1 MRLFKWIAA
10 NKIVIILP
18 LLALIAVSIFV
29 FTQNRVQARNS
40 NPAATES
47 NPTSSVKT
55 AVEPAAEKRVAA
67 ATATQTPAKAEI
79 TSTTSK
85 VVFQVDNMSCSG
97 CIATIKSSLA
107 GYAGIQDIIV
117 DIAGGVTEVYYDSR
131 EIKDINPL
139 ASSITASGYPARV
152 SRILT
157 ADQISKE
164 EAIAACKEEAI
175 AASRAK
181 FYIASV
187 SGWDIS
193 RSDFN
198 KELAF
203 AKNRYEQAYGQNV
216 FASDQGKTLLDGLK
230 AQVVSRLINEGI
242 QMQEVQRAGYR
253 LDPKIVDSE
262 FAQFMKQKELDLEK
276 LKASLEK
283 NGYPFDY
290 FMKRF
295 ENQVLLN
302 RYLDE
307 KVLGGAAS
315 DYDKQDQYRAW
326 FNNARVLSKVT
337 IYDSEL
343 KQLTRSQSSGSGCG
357 QSSGSSCCSTNKS

>member
-1 MRLFKWIAA
+1 MRLFKWIVA
-10 NKIVIILP
+10 NKIVIVLP
-18 LLALIAVSIFV
+18 VLALIAVSIFV
-29 FTQNRVQARNS
+29 FTQNRVQAGKS
-40 NPAATES
+40 NPAAAES
-47 NPTSSVKT
+47 NPTSIVKS
-55 AVEPAAEKRVAA
+55 ADKLAAENQVAA
-67 ATATQTPAKAEI
+67 ATATQTAAKAEI
-79 TSTTSK
+79 TPTTSK

-117 DIAGGVTEVYYDSR
+117 DIAGGETEVYYDSQQ
-131 EIKDINPL
+131 IKDVNSL
-139 ASSITASGYPARV
+139 ASSISASGYPAKV

-157 ADQISKE
+157 ADQISK
-164 EAIAACKEEAI
+164 ADAI

-198 KELAF
+198 TELAF
-203 AKNRYEQAYGQNV
+203 AKKRYQEAYGENV
-216 FASDQGKTLLDGLK
+216 FANDQGKTMLDSLK

-253 LDPKIVDSE
+253 VDPKMVDTE
-262 FAQFMKQKELDLEK
+262 FAQFMNQKELDLEK
-276 LKASLEK
+276 LNASLGK

-307 KVLGGAAS
+307 KVLGGAAN
-315 DYDKQDQYRAW
+315 DYDKQNQYQTW

-337 IYDSEL
+337 IYDSQL

-357 QSSGSSCCSTNKS
+357 QSSGASCCSTNKS